1 MSAIAIIEELTFT
14 RCKNWNTVKCPNKK
28 TPVMGLAAIN
38 WPHLYLLPQLHG
50 LRLAPAAN

>member
-14 RCKNWNTVKCPNKK
+14 SCKNWNTVKCPNKK

-50 LRLAPAAN
+50 LRLALSL